1 MKRILGN
8 GNRAVKFTV
17 LFSMI
22 IAFLGMAGHV
32 QAAPDQSGIS
42 LKASVGYQG
51 YMKQNEWYP
60 ARFTLTNTTDED
72 LKGELVISFLMMNLQ
87 TSSDIV
93 IPAEL
98 PKGTAI
104 ELTASIPGELL
115 NQNNNQIRF
124 FKDSFKSGKTV
135 PIIGND
141 YISVRTANTNTIG
154 VISRDPDTLNFMPSL
169 NQRGYDIAVLPIEE
183 KELPT
188 DPILWDSIDVLVI
201 NDMATAS
208 WDENKIIAIQD
219 WVRQGGTLVLS
230 GGAGYSKTAEAFIQI
245 APVEA
250 TGTTNLT
257 SVSSLVSAGGAA
269 LKLDTPMSIS
279 SVKITDGKTVLA
291 ENGLP
296 LAVTRPVGFGSVI
309 YVAFDPSLAPMSTWS
324 GSAVLWASLFQKTL
338 TPVQPGSMNVSNE
351 MYWNMNH
358 LIDQFPSIKPPD
370 FMFLLLMF
378 VGYMIIVAPVLYLIL
393 AKADRRE
400 WSWWLIPSLSVVM
413 GMVIFFF
420 GAEDKRNISAHTIEL
435 IELTG
440 RGEAV
445 HSGATAVF
453 MPTGGTVKAEFD
465 EKVNIKTYQSS
476 SQSAALALDGK
487 QQVVTET
494 GGTSMIWRSVP
505 YWSTRKA
512 WLERRMMDS
521 DPGQLTL
528 AYKQLKNEI
537 EVTAKNDTTTDLTH
551 VSLLING
558 QSLLFGDLKQGES
571 GKTSIKNGVGS
582 FSGYYSYG
590 DTIFPYPSNRV
601 KDDFY
606 RQRQLVDNYVNRNN
620 GGILPPSPVIIGFS
634 IDHDE
639 SYKVNGKNIRFD
651 NLKLWAQKLETSFID
666 GNRVIVPAGLVNPM
680 IKENRMQRLE
690 NYGNGTYSMSD
701 GELVIEYQL
710 GQSEQVTYDKLDIFF
725 NNGAPNSIATVTAWN
740 DKTGKWTEIKD
751 AVASPGEYL
760 INNQTLR
767 MKITAAGSIDMNLP
781 LIAMEG
787 EVH

>member
-8 GNRAVKFTV
+8 GNRAVKFTF

-22 IAFLGMAGHV
+22 IAFLGVAGHV

-115 NQNNNQIRF
+115 NQNNNRIRF

-188 DPILWDSIDVLVI
+188 DPVLWDSIDVLVI

-230 GGAGYSKTAEAFIQI
+230 GGAGYSKTAEAFTQI

-279 SVKITDGKTVLA
+279 SGKITDGKTVLA

-338 TPVQPGSMNVSNE
+338 TPIQPGSMNVSNE

-420 GAEDKRNISAHTIEL
+420 GAEDKRNISGHTIEL

-445 HSGATAVF
+445 RSGATAVF
-453 MPTGGTVKAEFD
+453 MPTGGTVKAEFN

-476 SQSAALALDGK
+476 SQSSALTLDGK

-494 GGTSMIWRSVP
+494 GGTSIIWRSVP

-537 EVTAKNDTTTDLTH
+537 EVTAKNETTTDLTH

-571 GKTSIKNGVGS
+571 GKTTIKNGIGS
-582 FSGYYSYG
+582 FSGYHSYG
-590 DTIFPYPSNRV
+590 DIIFPYPSNRM

-666 GNRVIVPAGLVNPM
+666 GNRVIIPAGLVNPM

-701 GELVIEYQL
+701 GELVFEYQL
-710 GQSEQVTYDKLDIFF
+710 PQAEQVTYDKLDIIF
-725 NNGAPNSIATVTAWN
+725 NNGAPNSIATITAWN
-740 DKTGKWTEIKD
+740 DKTGKWMEIKD
-751 AVASPGEYL
+751 AVAAPGEYL